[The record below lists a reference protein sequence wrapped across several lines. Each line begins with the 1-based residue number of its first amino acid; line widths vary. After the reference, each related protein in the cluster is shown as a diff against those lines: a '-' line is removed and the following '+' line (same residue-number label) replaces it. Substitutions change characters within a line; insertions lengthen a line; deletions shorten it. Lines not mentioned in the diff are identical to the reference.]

1 MEELESLR
9 EQGQLPVILDVRA
22 HHEDEP
28 SGIPGAIPVELNV
41 SLKDLPGDLRDASI
55 VIYCACPHEL
65 SAAMLAQRLN
75 ASGFTRTWA
84 LAGGLDAWRKAYG
97 QVAANA

>member
-1 MEELESLR
+1 
-9 EQGQLPVILDVRA
+9 
-22 HHEDEP
+22 
-28 SGIPGAIPVELNV
+28 
-41 SLKDLPGDLRDASI
+41 
-55 VIYCACPHEL
+55 EL

-97 QVAANA
+97 QVVANA